1 MTNENNAK
9 ETSEDQGGA
18 ANADFEDKTSQGKK
32 KKVLREE
39 IKDRHT
45 SHWDMDM
52 LSRKELEK
60 LMR

>member
-1 MTNENNAK
+1 MTKEQNEK
-9 ETSEDQGGA
+9 DSPQDQVEAEQAEQGA
-18 ANADFEDKTSQGKK
+18 LKK

-52 LSRKELEK
+52 LSREELEK
-60 LMR
+60 LLR

>member
-1 MTNENNAK
+1 MTNEINAK

-18 ANADFEDKTSQGKK
+18 ANADSEDKTSQVKK

-45 SHWDMDM
+45 SHWDLDM
-52 LSRKELEK
+52 LSREELEK